1 MNNSEPLF
9 YKDGYL
15 KEITTKVIAIEPQK
29 KYDEVVVEQTIF
41 YPEGGGQPGD
51 RGTIDNFE
59 VFDTQSNSN
68 GEILHH
74 VIKDHTLKVG
84 DDVNLKLDWKHRYDY
99 MQQHSAQ
106 HLLSGTLFKLLK
118 VGTLSVH
125 LGNEDFSIEVDANSL
140 TEKELFDVEDEVN
153 KAIRSS
159 EEVWDSTHT
168 PIEVKKFNL
177 RREVKVTGDAR
188 IVSMGSFDKIACGG
202 VHVKNIS
209 EIKHIQFLRSEK
221 IRGNLRLFFT
231 AGDRSIALIRANK
244 KIVDE
249 VGTILSS
256 QSDNIVP
263 NVEKLKID
271 LVDCRYHY
279 NRKVTT
285 LAKLL
290 LEQKLKNNLA
300 IFDATDWADDEYK
313 AIGEVLLKVDKFA
326 IVITR
331 ENQQQRLNWMVALKG
346 LGDENQIYNQIKEQA
361 LPLIDAKGG
370 GKAPLW
376 QGIGQNKNNKE
387 AFLAKCMTI
396 LKNIHIIE

>member
-15 KEITTKVIAIEPQK
+15 KEVATKVIAIEPQK
-29 KYDEVVVEQTIF
+29 KYDQVVVEQTIF

-59 VFDTQSNSN
+59 VLDTQSNSK
-68 GEILHH
+68 GEILHY
-74 VIKDHTLKVG
+74 IKKDHTLKVG
-84 DDVNLKLDWKHRYDY
+84 DNVNLKLDWEHRYDY

-125 LGNEDFSIEVDANSL
+125 LGNEDFSIEVDAKSL
-140 TEKELFDVEDEVN
+140 TEKELFDLEDQVN

-159 EEVWDSTHT
+159 EEIRDSTHT
-168 PIEVKKFNL
+168 PLEVEKLNL

-188 IVSMGSFDKIACGG
+188 IVTMGSFDKIACGG

-209 EIKHIQFLRSEK
+209 EIKNIQFLRSEK

-249 VGTILSS
+249 VGTVLSS
-256 QSDNIVP
+256 QSENIVS
-263 NVEKLKID
+263 NVEKLKLE

-279 NRKVTT
+279 NRQVAT
-285 LAKLL
+285 LTKLL
-290 LEQKLKNNLA
+290 LEQKIKDNVA
-300 IFDATDWADDEYK
+300 VFDATDWGEDHYK

-326 IVITR
+326 IVVVR
-331 ENQQQRLNWMVALKG
+331 ENQSQRLNWMVALKG
-346 LGDENQIYNQIKEQA
+346 FGEENTIYNQIKEQA

-387 AFLAKCMTI
+387 AFLAKCVTI
-396 LKNIHIIE
+396 FKDIHIIE